1 MQFFKLSPPLSLL
14 RIGFLAPL
22 MVAMLATL
30 AQAAFPL
37 KAQEAEIGYEIDF
50 SETQNHYL
58 HVTARFETEKP
69 ETELMMA
76 TWAPGS
82 YLIREYARHIDSMT
96 VTDQAGNP
104 VKFEKTKKNRWMLQ
118 TKDVQS
124 VTLKYRLYC
133 NEMTVRTNWTG
144 NAYSMINGAPTFITP
159 VGARQKTHSVK
170 LNLPKR
176 WKRSACALPTPNG
189 PHEYLANSY
198 DELVDNPIVA
208 GNIQVYPFDV
218 DGVPHQLI
226 NVGESGYWDGVKAA
240 ADLKKMVKAQQE
252 IWDTVPYKKYL
263 FINMIAEAGGG
274 LEHDNCTLIMTSRWH
289 FRDTE
294 KYQNWL
300 SLASHEFFHTWNVRR
315 LRPKSLL
322 QYDYENEMFTRS
334 LWVAEGV
341 TSYYED
347 LALARSGLITRQEY
361 LERLSST
368 VEKVQAKPGR
378 KVQSL
383 TEASFDTWIKFYRP
397 DENSNNTRVSYY
409 AKGTVAA
416 FLLDAKIRTVS
427 EGKRSLDDVMRK
439 MYEEYSES
447 GYTQQDFRDTA
458 SEVTGVDL
466 SQWFVKA
473 IDSTEELDFSEI
485 GVLGI
490 EVADLAS
497 ESSDSEPE
505 VAEVKKEE
513 ADIETKDED
522 GDDQDVQSAKSDMTD
537 QEGKPEVEPTQA
549 ESEVAEDE
557 PSKPDPKPW
566 IGVGGTAKGDSM
578 IVSSVDPNSPAYQA
592 GIQTD
597 DELIAVNDF
606 RLKGRI
612 SDRLEQFAIGEPLEI
627 LLSRRGQLLRIK
639 VTSAA
644 KTKFDWSL
652 KFVKEPDS
660 KQELSQDSWLGE
672 VELTLDE

>member
-1 MQFFKLSPPLSLL
+1 MQFFKLSPPLSLA
-14 RIGFLAPL
+14 RIGFLTPVL
-22 MVAMLATL
+22 VVAMFATL

-37 KAQEAEIGYEIDF
+37 QSQEAAIGYEIDF

-58 HVTARFETEKP
+58 HVTARFETENPK
-69 ETELMMA
+69 TELMMA

-104 VKFEKTKKNRWMLQ
+104 VEFEKTKKNRWVLH

-159 VGARQKTHSVK
+159 VDARQKTHSVK

-176 WKRSACALPTPNG
+176 WKRSACALQSPNG
-189 PHEYLANSY
+189 PHEYLASSY

-208 GNIQVYPFDV
+208 GNVQVYPFDV

-240 ADLKKMVKAQQE
+240 ADLKKMVKAHQE
-252 IWDTVPYKKYL
+252 IWGTVPYKKYL

-289 FRDTE
+289 FRDAK
-294 KYQNWL
+294 KYQDWL

-334 LWVAEGV
+334 LWVAEGI

-347 LALARSGLITRQEY
+347 LALVRSGLITRKEY
-361 LERLSST
+361 LKRLSST

-427 EGKRSLDDVMRK
+427 KGERSLDDVMREMFTK
-439 MYEEYSES
+439 YLES
-447 GYTQQDFRDTA
+447 GYTQENFREAA
-458 SEVTGVDL
+458 SEVAGVDL
-466 SQWFVKA
+466 SEWFVQA
-473 IDSTEELDFSEI
+473 IDSTEELDFNEVGGL
-485 GVLGI
+485 GV

-497 ESSDSEPE
+497 ESSDTKDK
-505 VAEVKKEE
+505 VAEVEKEDSE
-513 ADIETKDED
+513 ENADEQD
-522 GDDQDVQSAKSDMTD
+522 GGGMDDQAAKND
-537 QEGKPEVEPTQA
+537 QEGEAKDQ
-549 ESEVAEDE
+549 

-566 IGVGGTAKGDSM
+566 VGVGGSASGNSM
-578 IVSSVDPNSPAYQA
+578 IVSSVTPGSPAYKA

-606 RLKGRI
+606 RLNGRI
-612 SDRLEQFAIGEPLEI
+612 SGRLEQFEIGEPLEI
-627 LLSRRGQLLRIK
+627 LLSRRGELLRIE
-639 VTSAA
+639 VTPEA

-652 KFVKEPDS
+652 KFVKEPS
-660 KQELSQDSWLGE
+660 KSQKRSKTSWLGQ
-672 VELTLDE
+672 

>member
-1 MQFFKLSPPLSLL
+1 MQVFKLSPPLS

-22 MVAMLATL
+22 LVAMFATL

-37 KAQEAEIGYEIDF
+37 QPQEAVISYEIDF

-58 HVTARFETEKP
+58 HVTARFETKKP
-69 ETELMMA
+69 KTELMMA

-104 VKFEKTKKNRWMLQ
+104 VEFKKTKKNRWMLQ

-144 NAYSMINGAPTFITP
+144 SAYSMINGAPSFITP
-159 VGARQKTHSVK
+159 VRARNKTHSVK

-176 WKRSACALPTPNG
+176 WKRSACALQTLNG
-189 PHEYLANSY
+189 PHEYLAPSY

-208 GNIQVYPFDV
+208 GNIQVYPFDIK
-218 DGVPHQLI
+218 GVPHQLI

-240 ADLKKMVKAQQE
+240 ADLKKMVQAQQE
-252 IWDTVPYKKYL
+252 IWRTIPYKKYL

-289 FRDTE
+289 FRDAK

-322 QYDYENEMFTRS
+322 RYDYENEMFTRS

-347 LALARSGLITRQEY
+347 LALARSGLISRQEY

-368 VEKVQAKPGR
+368 VEAVQAKPGR

-416 FLLDAKIRTVS
+416 FLLDARIRTVTK
-427 EGKRSLDDVMRK
+427 GRRSLDDVMRK
-439 MYEEYSES
+439 MYEEYSDS
-447 GYTQQDFRDTA
+447 GYTQENFRETA
-458 SEVTGVDL
+458 SEVAGVDL
-466 SQWFVKA
+466 SQWFEKA
-473 IDSTEELDFSEI
+473 IDSTEELDFSEV
-485 GVLGI
+485 GVLGV

-497 ESSDSEPE
+497 SSNDSEPE
-505 VAEVKKEE
+505 VAVKKEE
-513 ADIETKDED
+513 ANNATEDED
-522 GDDQDVQSAKSDMTD
+522 EDEDDDDD
-537 QEGKPEVEPTQA
+537 DDDQA
-549 ESEVAEDE
+549 ESDAQIVSADK

-566 IGVGGTAKGDSM
+566 VGVGGTASGDSM
-578 IVSSVDPNSPAYQA
+578 IVSSVAPNSPAYKA

-606 RLKGRI
+606 RLDGRI
-612 SDRLEQFAIGEPLEI
+612 SGRLKQFEIGEPLEI
-627 LLSRRGQLLRIK
+627 LLSRRGELLRIE
-639 VTSAA
+639 VTPEA
-644 KTKFDWSL
+644 KTKFDWTL
-652 KFVKEPDS
+652 KFAKEPNKRQKRS
-660 KQELSQDSWLGE
+660 QESWLGQ
-672 VELTLDE
+672 

>member
-1 MQFFKLSPPLSLL
+1 MQVFKLSPPLS

-22 MVAMLATL
+22 LVAMFATL

-37 KAQEAEIGYEIDF
+37 QPQEAVISYEIDF

-58 HVTARFETEKP
+58 HVTARFETKKP
-69 ETELMMA
+69 KTELMMA

-104 VKFEKTKKNRWMLQ
+104 VEFKKTKKNRWMLQ

-144 NAYSMINGAPTFITP
+144 SAYSMINGAPTFITP
-159 VGARQKTHSVK
+159 VRARNKTHSVK

-176 WKRSACALPTPNG
+176 WKRSACALQTLNG
-189 PHEYLANSY
+189 PHEYLAPSY

-208 GNIQVYPFDV
+208 GNIQVYPFDIK
-218 DGVPHQLI
+218 GVPHQLI

-240 ADLKKMVKAQQE
+240 ADLKKMVQAQQE
-252 IWDTVPYKKYL
+252 IWRTIPYKKYL

-289 FRDTE
+289 FRDAK

-322 QYDYENEMFTRS
+322 RYDYENEMFTRS

-347 LALARSGLITRQEY
+347 LALARSGLISRQEY
-361 LERLSST
+361 LQRLSST
-368 VEKVQAKPGR
+368 VEAVQAKPGR

-416 FLLDAKIRTVS
+416 FLLDARIRTVTK
-427 EGKRSLDDVMRK
+427 GRRSLDDVMRK
-439 MYEEYSES
+439 MYEEYADS
-447 GYTQQDFRDTA
+447 GYTQENFRETA
-458 SEVTGVDL
+458 SEVAGVDL
-466 SQWFVKA
+466 SQWFEKA
-473 IDSTEELDFSEI
+473 IDSTEELDFSEV
-485 GVLGI
+485 GVLGV

-497 ESSDSEPE
+497 ASNDSEPE
-505 VAEVKKEE
+505 VAVKKEE
-513 ADIETKDED
+513 ANNATEDED
-522 GDDQDVQSAKSDMTD
+522 DDD
-537 QEGKPEVEPTQA
+537 QA
-549 ESEVAEDE
+549 ESDAQIVSADK

-566 IGVGGTAKGDSM
+566 VGVGGTASGDSM
-578 IVSSVDPNSPAYQA
+578 IVSSVAPNSPAYKA

-606 RLKGRI
+606 RLDGRI
-612 SDRLEQFAIGEPLEI
+612 SGRLKQFEIGEPLEI
-627 LLSRRGQLLRIK
+627 LLSRRGELLRIE
-639 VTSAA
+639 VTPEA
-644 KTKFDWSL
+644 KTKFDWTL
-652 KFVKEPDS
+652 KFAKEPNKRQKRS
-660 KQELSQDSWLGE
+660 QESWLGQ
-672 VELTLDE
+672 

>member
-1 MQFFKLSPPLSLL
+1 MQVFKLSPPLS

-22 MVAMLATL
+22 LVAMFATL

-37 KAQEAEIGYEIDF
+37 QPQEAVISYEIDF

-58 HVTARFETEKP
+58 HVTARFETKKP
-69 ETELMMA
+69 KTELMMA

-104 VKFEKTKKNRWMLQ
+104 VEFKKTKKNRWMLQ

-144 NAYSMINGAPTFITP
+144 SAYSMINGAPTFITP
-159 VGARQKTHSVK
+159 VRARNKTHSVK

-176 WKRSACALPTPNG
+176 WKRSACALQTLNG
-189 PHEYLANSY
+189 PHEYLAPSY

-208 GNIQVYPFDV
+208 GNIQVYPFDIK
-218 DGVPHQLI
+218 GVPHQLI

-240 ADLKKMVKAQQE
+240 ADLKKMVQAQQE
-252 IWDTVPYKKYL
+252 IWRTIPYKKYL

-289 FRDTE
+289 FRDAK

-322 QYDYENEMFTRS
+322 RYDYENEMFTRS

-347 LALARSGLITRQEY
+347 LALARSGLISRQEY
-361 LERLSST
+361 LQRLSST
-368 VEKVQAKPGR
+368 VEAVQAKPGR

-416 FLLDAKIRTVS
+416 FLLDARIRTVTK
-427 EGKRSLDDVMRK
+427 GRRSLDDVMRK
-439 MYEEYSES
+439 MYEEYADS
-447 GYTQQDFRDTA
+447 GYTQENFRETA
-458 SEVTGVDL
+458 SEVAGVDL
-466 SQWFVKA
+466 SQWFEKA
-473 IDSTEELDFSEI
+473 IDSTEELDFSEV
-485 GVLGI
+485 GVLGV

-497 ESSDSEPE
+497 ASNDSEPE
-505 VAEVKKEE
+505 VAVKKEE
-513 ADIETKDED
+513 ANNATKDED
-522 GDDQDVQSAKSDMTD
+522 DDD
-537 QEGKPEVEPTQA
+537 QA
-549 ESEVAEDE
+549 ESDAQIVSADK

-566 IGVGGTAKGDSM
+566 VGVGGTASGDSM
-578 IVSSVDPNSPAYQA
+578 IVSSVAPNSPAYKA

-606 RLKGRI
+606 RLDGRI
-612 SDRLEQFAIGEPLEI
+612 SGRLKQFEIGEPLEI
-627 LLSRRGQLLRIK
+627 LLSRRGELLRIE
-639 VTSAA
+639 VTPEA
-644 KTKFDWSL
+644 KTKFDWTL
-652 KFVKEPDS
+652 KFAKEPNKRQKRS
-660 KQELSQDSWLGE
+660 QESWLGQ
-672 VELTLDE
+672 

>member
-1 MQFFKLSPPLSLL
+1 MMQVFTFSSPLS

-22 MVAMLATL
+22 LVAMFATF

-37 KAQEAEIGYEIDF
+37 QPQEAEIGYEVDF

-58 HVTARFETEKP
+58 HVTARFDTNKP
-69 ETELMMA
+69 KTELMMA

-96 VTDQAGNP
+96 VTDQDGNP
-104 VKFEKTKKNRWMLQ
+104 VEFEKTKKNRWMLQ
-118 TKDVQS
+118 TKGVQS

-144 NAYSMINGAPTFITP
+144 KAYSMINGAPTFITP
-159 VGARQKTHSVK
+159 VGDRKKTHSVK

-176 WKRSACALPTPNG
+176 WKRSACALDTPNG
-189 PHEYLANSY
+189 PHEYSANSY

-208 GNIQVYPFDV
+208 GNIQVYPFDI

-240 ADLKKMVKAQQE
+240 VDLKKMVKAQQE
-252 IWDTVPYKKYL
+252 IWGNVPYKKYL

-289 FRDTE
+289 FRDKK
-294 KYQNWL
+294 KYQDWL

-322 QYDYENEMFTRS
+322 RYDYENEMFTRS

-347 LALARSGLITRQEY
+347 LALVRSGLITRQEY
-361 LERLSST
+361 LKRLSST
-368 VEKVQAKPGR
+368 IEKVQAKPGR

-416 FLLDAKIRTVS
+416 FLLDAKIRTVTK
-427 EGKRSLDDVMRK
+427 GKRSLDDVMRT
-439 MYEEYSES
+439 MYQEYSES
-447 GYTQQDFRDTA
+447 GYTQEEFRETA
-458 SEVTGVDL
+458 SEVAGVDL
-466 SQWFVKA
+466 SEWFVKA
-473 IDSTEELDFSEI
+473 IDSTEELDFSEV
-485 GVLGI
+485 GVLGV

-497 ESSDSEPE
+497 KASGPKRKG
-505 VAEVKKEE
+505 AKVKKKKSLKLAEE
-513 ADIETKDED
+513 TD
-522 GDDQDVQSAKSDMTD
+522 GDQPAKTAKKGQKNKSNNKRKQVKSQAKVAPKD
-537 QEGKPEVEPTQA
+537 KPN
-549 ESEVAEDE
+549 
-557 PSKPDPKPW
+557 KRDPKPW
-566 IGVGGTAKGDSM
+566 VGVGGTASGNSM
-578 IVSSVDPNSPAYQA
+578 IVSSVAPDSPAYKA

-606 RLKGRI
+606 RLDGRI
-612 SDRLEQFAIGEPLEI
+612 SGRLEQFEVGEPLEI
-627 LLSRRGQLLRIK
+627 LLSRRGELLRIE
-639 VTSAA
+639 VTPAA

-652 KFVKEPDS
+652 RFVKEPN
-660 KQELSQDSWLGE
+660 KRQKRSQASWLGQ
-672 VELTLDE
+672 

>member
-1 MQFFKLSPPLSLL
+1 MQVFKLSSPLS

-22 MVAMLATL
+22 LVAMFAAL

-37 KAQEAEIGYEIDF
+37 QAQEAVISYEIDF

-58 HVTARFETEKP
+58 HVTARFKTPKP
-69 ETELMMA
+69 KTELMMA

-96 VTDQAGNP
+96 VTDQAGNK
-104 VKFEKTKKNRWMLQ
+104 VEFEKTKKNRWMLQ

-144 NAYSMINGAPTFITP
+144 STYSMINGAPTFITP
-159 VGARQKTHSVK
+159 VRARNKTHSVK

-176 WKRSACALPTPNG
+176 WKRSACALQTLNE

-208 GNIQVYPFDV
+208 GNIQVYPFDIE
-218 DGVPHQLI
+218 GIPHQLI

-240 ADLKKMVKAQQE
+240 ADLKKMVEAQQE
-252 IWDTVPYKKYL
+252 IWGTVPYKKYL

-289 FRDTE
+289 FRDAK

-322 QYDYENEMFTRS
+322 RYDYENEMFTRS

-347 LALARSGLITRQEY
+347 LALVRSGLITRQEY
-361 LERLSST
+361 LKRLSST
-368 VEKVQAKPGR
+368 VEAVQAKPGR

-416 FLLDAKIRTVS
+416 FLLDAKIRTVTK
-427 EGKRSLDDVMRK
+427 GRRSLDDVMRK
-439 MYEEYSES
+439 MYQEYSES
-447 GYTQQDFRDTA
+447 GYTQENFRETA
-458 SEVTGVDL
+458 SEVAGVDL

-473 IDSTEELDFSEI
+473 IDSTEELDFSEV
-485 GVLGI
+485 GVLGV

-497 ESSDSEPE
+497 KSNDSEPE
-505 VAEVKKEE
+505 VAGVKKEE
-513 ADIETKDED
+513 EEANTATEVEG
-522 GDDQDVQSAKSDMTD
+522 GDD
-537 QEGKPEVEPTQA
+537 QA
-549 ESEVAEDE
+549 ESEAPMVSEDKVN
-557 PSKPDPKPW
+557 KPDPKPW

-578 IVSSVDPNSPAYQA
+578 IVSSVAPDSPAYKA

-597 DELIAVNDF
+597 DELIAVNNF
-606 RLKGRI
+606 RLDGRI
-612 SDRLEQFAIGEPLEI
+612 SGRLKQFEIGEPLEI
-627 LLSRRGQLLRIK
+627 LLSRRGELLRIEL
-639 VTSAA
+639 TPEA
-644 KTKFDWSL
+644 KTKFDWTL
-652 KFVKEPDS
+652 KFAKEPNKRQKRS
-660 KQELSQDSWLGE
+660 QESWLGQ
-672 VELTLDE
+672 

>member
-1 MQFFKLSPPLSLL
+1 MQVFKLSPPLSLF
-14 RIGFLAPL
+14 RIVFLVPL
-22 MVAMLATL
+22 LAAIFATVT
-30 AQAAFPL
+30 QAAVPL
-37 KAQEAEIGYEIDF
+37 PPQEAAISYQIDF

-58 HVTARFETEKP
+58 HVTARFETKKP
-69 ETELMMA
+69 KTELMMA

-82 YLIREYARHIDSMT
+82 YLIREYARHIDSMS

-104 VKFEKTKKNRWMLQ
+104 VEFEKTKKNRWMLQ
-118 TKDVQS
+118 TKGVQS

-144 NAYSMINGAPTFITP
+144 DAYSMINGAPTFITP
-159 VGARQKTHSVK
+159 VGARQKTHFVK

-208 GNIQVYPFDV
+208 GNVQVYPFDV
-218 DGVPHQLI
+218 DGVPHQLV

-240 ADLKKMVKAQQE
+240 ADLKKMVQAQQE
-252 IWDTVPYKKYL
+252 IWGTVPYKKYL

-322 QYDYENEMFTRS
+322 RYDYENEMFTRS

-347 LALARSGLITRQEY
+347 LALVRSGLITRQEY

-368 VEKVQAKPGR
+368 VEKVQTKPGR

-427 EGKRSLDDVMRK
+427 EGERSLDDVMRK
-439 MYEEYSES
+439 MFKVYSKS
-447 GYTQQDFRDTA
+447 GYTQQNFRDTA
-458 SEVTGVDL
+458 SEVAGVDL
-466 SQWFVKA
+466 SEWFVKA
-473 IDSTEELDFSEI
+473 IDSTEELDFSEV
-485 GVLGI
+485 GVLGV
-490 EVADLAS
+490 EVAELAT
-497 ESSDSEPE
+497 ESSDSKIKATEANNE
-505 VAEVKKEE
+505 ESQKTAEEKN
-513 ADIETKDED
+513 
-522 GDDQDVQSAKSDMTD
+522 GDDDAQPAKASEKDQENESKSDTSTD
-537 QEGKPEVEPTQA
+537 P
-549 ESEVAEDE
+549 EDE
-557 PSKPDPKPW
+557 LDKPDPKPW
-566 IGVGGTAKGDSM
+566 IGVDGSTSGDSM
-578 IVSSVDPNSPAYQA
+578 VVSSVTPDSPAYEA

-606 RLKGRI
+606 RLNGGI
-612 SDRLEQFAIGEPLEI
+612 SGRLEQFEIGEPLEV
-627 LLSRRGQLLRIK
+627 LLSRRGELLRIK
-639 VTSAA
+639 VTPAA
-644 KTKFDWSL
+644 KAEFDWSL
-652 KFVKEPDS
+652 KFVEEPN
-660 KQELSQDSWLGE
+660 KQQERSQESWLGQ
-672 VELTLDE
+672 

>member
-1 MQFFKLSPPLSLL
+1 MQFFKLSPPLS
-14 RIGFLAPL
+14 RTGFLATL
-22 MVAMLATL
+22 LVAMFATL

-37 KAQEAEIGYEIDF
+37 PLPPQEAAISYEIDF

-58 HVTARFETEKP
+58 HVTARFKTPKP
-69 ETELMMA
+69 KAELMMA

-104 VKFEKTKKNRWMLQ
+104 VEFEKTKKNRWLLQ
-118 TKDVQS
+118 TKGVQS

-144 NAYSMINGAPTFITP
+144 SAYSMINGAPTFITP
-159 VGARQKTHSVK
+159 VGARNKTHSVK

-176 WKRSACALPTPNG
+176 WKRSACALQRPNG

-208 GNIQVYPFDV
+208 GNIQVYPFDI

-240 ADLKKMVKAQQE
+240 ADLKKMVQAQQE
-252 IWDTVPYKKYL
+252 IWGTVPYKKYL
-263 FINMIAEAGGG
+263 FINMIAESGGG

-289 FRDTE
+289 FRDTK
-294 KYQNWL
+294 KYQDWL

-315 LRPKSLL
+315 LRPKNLL
-322 QYDYENEMFTRS
+322 RYDYENEMFTRS

-347 LALARSGLITRQEY
+347 LALVRSGLITRQEY
-361 LERLSST
+361 LKRLSST
-368 VEKVQAKPGR
+368 VEQVQAKPGR

-427 EGKRSLDDVMRK
+427 KGRRSLDDVMRK

-447 GYTQQDFRDTA
+447 GYTQDNFRETA
-458 SEVTGVDL
+458 SEVAGVDL
-466 SQWFVKA
+466 SEWFVKA
-473 IDSTEELDFSEI
+473 IDSTEELDFSEV
-485 GVLGI
+485 GVLGV
-490 EVADLAS
+490 EVADLAN
-497 ESSDSEPE
+497 EFNDSEPE
-505 VAEVKKEE
+505 VAE
-513 ADIETKDED
+513 I
-522 GDDQDVQSAKSDMTD
+522 GDDQA
-537 QEGKPEVEPTQA
+537 EPEAPMV
-549 ESEVAEDE
+549 SKDK

-566 IGVGGTAKGDSM
+566 VGVGGTASGDSM
-578 IVSSVDPNSPAYQA
+578 IVSSVAPNSPAYKA

-606 RLKGRI
+606 RLNGRI
-612 SDRLEQFAIGEPLEI
+612 SGRLKQFEIGEPLEI
-627 LLSRRGQLLRIK
+627 LLSRRGELLRIE
-639 VTSAA
+639 VVPVA
-644 KTKFDWSL
+644 KTKFDWNL
-652 KFVKEPDS
+652 KFAKKPNRRQ
-660 KQELSQDSWLGE
+660 KRSQKSWLGQ
-672 VELTLDE
+672 